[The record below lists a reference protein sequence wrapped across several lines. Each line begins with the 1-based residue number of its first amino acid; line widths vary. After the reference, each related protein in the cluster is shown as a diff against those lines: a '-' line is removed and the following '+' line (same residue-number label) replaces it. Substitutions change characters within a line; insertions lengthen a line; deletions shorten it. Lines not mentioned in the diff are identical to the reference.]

1 MTESETANEKRS
13 NDVLTTALRFA
24 AAGICAVPV
33 AADGSKRPGLPA
45 WTAYQKKRP
54 TAEELMGWFGK
65 KQDGVG
71 IICGAISG
79 NLEMLELEGRAVA
92 KKLHIELR
100 EIFEQSQHGQ
110 LWTRLINGY
119 METTPSG
126 GIHWLYRISDG
137 KVPGNTK
144 IAQAA
149 GEDGGCL
156 AETRGEGGFVIT
168 APSGGR
174 CHPSGNPWQISAG
187 SIETIPTFT
196 MAERAIIHQYFAL
209 YDEVPKPEWIGEET
223 KPRKEGGVTS
233 PGDDYEG
240 SVTWEAILE
249 PLGWTKV
256 YSKGEATAWR
266 RPGKNE
272 GISATTNFNGN
283 GKLFVFSTSTIF
295 QAQSSYSKFAAYTQ
309 IEHRGDFKSA
319 ASHLRTQGFGA
330 TSDLKTDWDYIEAA
344 NKPSHVQLHDENEE
358 ITTSSWIPQDITD
371 MQLEDEPGPSILKR
385 EDGNF
390 ILYANKINAIF
401 GESESGKTW
410 IALEAVRQ
418 ELKAK
423 HTVFYLDFEDSA
435 RGIKNRLKTMG
446 VETGG
451 LRHFRY
457 ANPDEGMTRG
467 VMDVIQSEI
476 AIHKPSLIVVDGVN
490 AAMNLLGLDLEKN
503 KDATTFSQLILRPM
517 RMENACILTI
527 DHVTKSKDTR
537 GNYAI
542 GAQAKRAD
550 IDGVAIA
557 VEVAMPFGRGLD
569 GCLNLKVTK
578 DRPGF
583 VRAICQDAKDLG
595 IANLKSNKDGTIIVT
610 ITGGAIH
617 ISTREQKMAE
627 ISQFFEASGDEMS
640 QNELRKNLRASHIE
654 IGNDELSATLESLI
668 ASGHIEYRKHGQK
681 YLYKHKKQFV
691 IGDVNAW
698 ESE

>member
-1 MTESETANEKRS
+1 MS
-13 NDVLTTALRFA
+13 DQILTTALRFA
-24 AAGICAVPV
+24 AAGISAVPV
-33 AADGSKRPGLPA
+33 AADGSKRPGLSA
-45 WTAYQKKRP
+45 WKDYQNRQP
-54 TAEELMGWFGK
+54 TPEELMGWFGK

-71 IICGAISG
+71 IICGAVSG

-100 EIFEQSQHGQ
+100 EIFEQSQHGE
-110 LWTRLINGY
+110 LWTRLVNGY
-119 METTPSG
+119 MEATPSG
-126 GIHWLYRISDG
+126 GIHWLYRVSDG
-137 KVPGNTK
+137 SIPGNTK

-168 APSGGR
+168 APSGGK
-174 CHPSGNPWQISAG
+174 CHPSGNPWQMSAG

-196 MAERAIIHQYFAL
+196 MAERATIHQYFAM
-209 YDEVPKPEWIGEET
+209 YDEVPKAEWIGEET
-223 KPRKEGGVTS
+223 KPRKEGGIQS
-233 PGDDYEG
+233 PGDDYE
-240 SVTWEAILE
+240 SNVTWESILE

-256 YSKGEATAWR
+256 YSKGESTAWR
-266 RPGKNE
+266 RPGKSE

-295 QAQSSYSKFAAYTQ
+295 NAQSSYSKFAAYTQ
-309 IEHRGDFKSA
+309 IEHRGDFKAA

-330 TSDLKTDWDYIEAA
+330 PTDLRTDWQQIEAGR
-344 NKPSHVQLHDENEE
+344 PSHVQLHDENEE

-418 ELKAK
+418 ELANK
-423 HTVFYLDFEDSA
+423 HVVFYLDFEDSA

-446 VETGG
+446 VASDR

-457 ANPDEGMTRG
+457 ANPDEGITKG

-517 RMENACILTI
+517 RMENAAILTI

-557 VEVAMPFGRGLD
+557 VDVATPFGRGLD

-595 IANLKSNKDGTIIVT
+595 MANLISNKDGTIKIT
-610 ITGGAIH
+610 ITGGSVH
-617 ISTREQKMAE
+617 VSTREHKMAE
-627 ISQFFEASGDEMS
+627 ISQFFEAHGAEMS
-640 QNELRKNLRASHIE
+640 QNELRKNLRAAHIE
-654 IGNDELSATLESLI
+654 IGNDELSATLEALI
-668 ASGHIEYRKHGQK
+668 ASGHVEYRKQGQK
-681 YLYKHKKQFV
+681 YLYKHKSQFV

-698 ESE
+698 EGE

>member
-1 MTESETANEKRS
+1 MSDAI
-13 NDVLTTALRFA
+13 LTTALRFA
-24 AAGICAVPV
+24 AAGISAVPV
-33 AADGSKRPGLPA
+33 AADGSKRPGLSA
-45 WTAYQKKRP
+45 WKDYQNRRP
-54 TAEELMGWFGK
+54 TPEELMNWFGK

-71 IICGAISG
+71 IICGAVSG

-100 EIFEQSQHGQ
+100 EIFEKSQHGE
-110 LWTRLINGY
+110 LWTRLVNGY
-119 METTPSG
+119 MEATPSG
-126 GIHWLYRISDG
+126 GIHWLYRVSDG
-137 KVPGNTK
+137 AIPGNTK

-168 APSGGR
+168 APSGGK
-174 CHPSGNPWQISAG
+174 CHPSGNAWQISAG

-196 MAERAIIHQYFAL
+196 MQERATIHQYFAM
-209 YDEVPKPEWIGEET
+209 YDEVPKAEWIGEET
-223 KPRKEGGVTS
+223 KPRKEGGIQT
-233 PGDDYEG
+233 PGDDYEN
-240 SVTWEAILE
+240 SVTWESILE

-256 YSKGEATAWR
+256 YSKGESTAWR

-295 QAQSSYSKFAAYTQ
+295 NAQSSYSKFAAYTQ
-309 IEHRGDFKSA
+309 IEHRGDFRA
-319 ASHLRTQGFGA
+319 AATHLRTQGFGA
-330 TSDLKTDWDYIEAA
+330 PTDLRTDWQQIEAGR
-344 NKPSHVQLHDENEE
+344 PSHVQLHDENEE

-418 ELKAK
+418 ELANK
-423 HTVFYLDFEDSA
+423 HVVFYLDFEDSA

-446 VETGG
+446 VASDR

-457 ANPDEGMTRG
+457 ANPDEGITKG

-476 AIHKPSLIVVDGVN
+476 ATHKPSLIVVDGVN

-517 RMENACILTI
+517 RMENAAILTI

-557 VEVAMPFGRGLD
+557 VDVATPFGRGLD

-583 VRAICQDAKDLG
+583 VRAICQDAKELG
-595 IANLKSNKDGTIIVT
+595 VANLISNEDGTIKIT
-610 ITGGAIH
+610 ITGGSVH
-617 ISTREQKMAE
+617 VSTREHKMAE
-627 ISQFFEASGDEMS
+627 ISQFFEAHGAEMS
-640 QNELRKNLRASHIE
+640 QNELRKNLRAAHIE
-654 IGNDELSATLESLI
+654 IGNDELSATLEALI
-668 ASGHIEYRKHGQK
+668 SSGHVEYRKQGQK
-681 YLYKHKKQFV
+681 YLYKHKSQFV

-698 ESE
+698 EEG

>member
-1 MTESETANEKRS
+1 MS
-13 NDVLTTALRFA
+13 DQILTTALRFA

-33 AADGSKRPGLPA
+33 ANDGSKRPGLSS
-45 WTAYQKKRP
+45 WTTFQKRKP
-54 TAEELMGWFGK
+54 TPEELMEWFSK

-71 IICGAISG
+71 IICGAVSG

-100 EIFEQSQHGQ
+100 QIFEQSEHGE
-110 LWTRLINGY
+110 LWNRLVNGY
-119 METTPSG
+119 MEATPSG
-126 GIHWLYRISDG
+126 GIHWLYKISDG

-149 GEDGGCL
+149 GEEGGCL

-168 APSGGR
+168 APSGGK
-174 CHPSGNPWQISAG
+174 CHPSGKTWQMSAG
-187 SIETIPTFT
+187 SIETIPAFT
-196 MAERAIIHQYFAL
+196 LEERAIIHQYFAL
-209 YDEVPKPEWIGEET
+209 FDEVPKPEWIEEET
-223 KPRKEGGVTS
+223 KPRKEGMVT
-233 PGDDYEG
+233 PGDEYNETV
-240 SVTWEAILE
+240 SWESILE

-256 YSKGEATAWR
+256 YSKNEATAWR

-295 QAQSSYSKFAAYTQ
+295 EANQSYSKFAAYTQ
-309 IEHRGDFKSA
+309 IEHRGDFKKA
-319 ASHLRTQGFGA
+319 AAHLRAQGFGS
-330 TSDLKTDWDYIEAA
+330 TDLKTDWEILEAH
-344 NKPSHVQLHDENEE
+344 KPSHVQLHDENEE
-358 ITTSSWIPQDITD
+358 ITTSSWIPKDITGLE
-371 MQLEDEPGPSILKR
+371 LEDEPGPSILKR

-418 ELKAK
+418 ELEKK
-423 HTVFYLDFEDSA
+423 NIVFYLDFEDSA

-446 VETGG
+446 IETTG
-451 LRHFRY
+451 LKQFRY
-457 ANPDEGMTRG
+457 ANPDEGITRG
-467 VMDVIQSEI
+467 VVEVIQTEI
-476 AIHKPSLIVVDGVN
+476 SIHKPSLIVVDGVN

-503 KDATTFSQLILRPM
+503 KDATTFSQLILRPL

-527 DHVTKSKDTR
+527 DHVTKSKETR

-557 VEVAMPFGRGLD
+557 VEVAMPFGRGTD
-569 GCLNLKVTK
+569 GSLNLKVTK

-583 VRAICQDAKDLG
+583 VRAICYQAKELG
-595 IANLKSNKDGTIIVT
+595 VANLKSKTDGSIEVS
-610 ITGGAIH
+610 ITGGSVH
-617 ISTREQKMAE
+617 ISTREQKMQQ
-627 ISQFFEASGDEMS
+627 ISEFFESVGTEMS
-640 QNELRKNLRASHIE
+640 QNELRKQLRASKIE
-654 IGNDELSATLESLI
+654 IGNDELSQTLETLI
-668 ASGHIEYRKHGQK
+668 NGGYLEYRKQGQK
-681 YLYKHKKQFV
+681 YLYQFKNQFI

-698 ESE
+698 EGM

>member
-1 MTESETANEKRS
+1 MSDAI
-13 NDVLTTALRFA
+13 LTTALRFA
-24 AAGICAVPV
+24 AAGISAVPV

-54 TAEELMGWFGK
+54 TPEELMGWFGK

-71 IICGAISG
+71 IICGAVSG

-100 EIFEQSQHGQ
+100 EIFESSEHGH
-110 LWTRLINGY
+110 LWTKLVNGY

-168 APSGGR
+168 APSGGK

-196 MAERAIIHQYFAL
+196 IAERQIIHQYFAL
-209 YDEVPKPEWIGEET
+209 YDEVPKAEWIEEET
-223 KPRKEGGVTS
+223 KPRKDGIET
-233 PGDDYEG
+233 PGDAYNET
-240 SVTWEAILE
+240 VTWESILE
-249 PLGWTKV
+249 PLGWSKV
-256 YSKGEATAWR
+256 YSKGESTAWR
-266 RPGKNE
+266 RPGKTE

-295 QAQSSYSKFAAYTQ
+295 TAQSSYSKFAAYTQ
-309 IEHRGDFKSA
+309 IEHKGDFKAA
-319 ASHLRTQGFGA
+319 ASHLRSQGFGA
-330 TSDLKTDWDYIEAA
+330 KTELRTDWQQIEAH
-344 NKPSHVQLHDENEE
+344 NPSHVQLHDENEE
-358 ITTSSWIPQDITD
+358 IATSSWIPQDITD
-371 MQLEDEPGPSILKR
+371 MQLEDEPPPSVLKR

-410 IALEAVRQ
+410 IAIEAVRQ
-418 ELKAK
+418 ELAK
-423 HTVFYLDFEDSA
+423 GHCVFYLDFEDSA
-435 RGIKNRLKTMG
+435 RGIRGRLKTMG
-446 VETGG
+446 VASKE

-457 ANPDEGMTRG
+457 ANPDEGLTRG
-467 VMDVIQSEI
+467 VVEVIQSEI
-476 AIHKPSLIVVDGVN
+476 QIHKPSLIVIDGVN

-503 KDATTFSQLILRPM
+503 KDATTFSQLILRPL

-557 VEVAMPFGRGLD
+557 VDVAMPFGRGLD

-595 IANLKSNKDGTIIVT
+595 VANLKSNKDGTITVT
-610 ITGGAIH
+610 ISGGTIVV
-617 ISTREQKMAE
+617 TTKEQKLQEISNFFEQTGAE
-627 ISQFFEASGDEMS
+627 IG
-640 QNELRKNLRASHIE
+640 QNDIRKGLRQEGIE
-654 IGNDELSATLESLI
+654 IGNQELGQALEQLI
-668 ASGHIEYRKHGQK
+668 AGGFIDFRKQGQK
-681 YLYKHKKQFV
+681 YLYKFKNQFM

-698 ESE
+698 EAE

>member
-1 MTESETANEKRS
+1 MS
-13 NDVLTTALRFA
+13 DQILTTALRFA

-33 AADGSKRPGLPA
+33 AADGSKRPGLPS
-45 WTAYQKKRP
+45 WTTYQKRLP
-54 TAEELMGWFGK
+54 TPEELMGWFGK

-71 IICGAISG
+71 IICGAVSG

-100 EIFEQSQHGQ
+100 QIFESSEHGH
-110 LWTRLINGY
+110 LWTKLVNGY

-126 GIHWLYRISDG
+126 GIHWLYRIADA

-168 APSGGR
+168 APSGGK

-196 MAERAIIHQYFAL
+196 IAEREIIHQYFAL
-209 YDEVPKPEWIGEET
+209 YDEVPKAEWIEEET
-223 KPRKEGGVTS
+223 KPRKDGIQT
-233 PGDDYEG
+233 PGDAYNDT
-240 SVTWEAILE
+240 VTWESILE

-256 YSKGEATAWR
+256 YQKGEATAWR
-266 RPGKNE
+266 RPGKSE

-295 QAQSSYSKFAAYTQ
+295 DAQSSYSKFAAYTQ
-309 IEHRGDFKSA
+309 IEHRGDFKA
-319 ASHLRTQGFGA
+319 AAAHLRSQGFGA
-330 TSDLKTDWDYIEAA
+330 PTELRTDWQQIE
-344 NKPSHVQLHDENEE
+344 NHNPSHVQLHDENEE

-371 MQLEDEPGPSILKR
+371 MVLEDEPGPSILKR
-385 EDGNF
+385 EDGNH

-410 IALEAVRQ
+410 IAIEAVRQ
-418 ELKAK
+418 ELAK
-423 HTVFYLDFEDSA
+423 DNCVFYLDFEDSA
-435 RGIKNRLKTMG
+435 RGIKGRLKTMG
-446 VETGG
+446 VPTGG

-457 ANPDEGMTRG
+457 ANPDEGITRG
-467 VMDVIQSEI
+467 IVEVIQSEI
-476 AIHKPSLIVVDGVN
+476 QIHKPSLIVIDGVN

-503 KDATTFSQLILRPM
+503 KDATTFSQLILRPL

-557 VEVAMPFGRGLD
+557 VDVATPFGRGLD

-583 VRAICQDAKDLG
+583 VRAICQDAKELG
-595 IANLKSNKDGTIIVT
+595 VANLISNEDGTIKIT
-610 ITGGAIH
+610 ITGGSVH
-617 ISTREQKMAE
+617 VSTREHKMAD
-627 ISQFFEASGDEMS
+627 ISQFFESHGAEMS
-640 QNELRKNLRASHIE
+640 QNELRKNLRAAHIE
-654 IGNDELSATLESLI
+654 IGNDELSATLEALI
-668 ASGHIEYRKHGQK
+668 SSGHVEYRKQGQK
-681 YLYKHKKQFV
+681 YLYKHKSQFV

-698 ESE
+698 EEG

>member
-1 MTESETANEKRS
+1 MSEL
-13 NDVLTTALRFA
+13 LTTALRFA
-24 AAGICAVPV
+24 NAGIVAVPV
-33 AADGSKRPGLPA
+33 ATDGTKRPGLSS
-45 WTAYQKKRP
+45 WKQYQEVQP
-54 TAEELMGWFGK
+54 TPEEILAWFGAE
-65 KQDGVG
+65 QQGIGVITG
-71 IICGAISG
+71 KISG

-100 EIFEQSQHGQ
+100 EIFEQSAHGE
-110 LWTRLINGY
+110 LWTRLVNGY
-119 METTPSG
+119 MEATPSG

-137 KVPGNTK
+137 AIPGNTK

-168 APSGGR
+168 APSGGK
-174 CHPSGNPWQISAG
+174 CHPSGNPWQMSAG

-196 MAERAIIHQYFAL
+196 MTERATIHQYFAM
-209 YDEVPKPEWIGEET
+209 YDEVPKAEWIGEET
-223 KPRKEGGVTS
+223 KPRKEGGIQS
-233 PGDDYEG
+233 PGDDYET
-240 SVTWEAILE
+240 SVTWESILE

-256 YSKGEATAWR
+256 YSKGESTAWR
-266 RPGKNE
+266 RPGKSE

-295 QAQSSYSKFAAYTQ
+295 NAQSSYSKFAAYTQ
-309 IEHRGDFKSA
+309 IEHRGDFRSA
-319 ASHLRTQGFGA
+319 ATHLRTQGFGA
-330 TSDLKTDWDYIEAA
+330 PTDLRTDWQQIEAGR
-344 NKPSHVQLHDENEE
+344 PSHVQLHDENEE
-358 ITTSSWIPQDITD
+358 ITTSSWIPQEITE
-371 MQLEDEPGPSILKR
+371 MQLEDEPPPSILKR

-418 ELKAK
+418 ELASR
-423 HTVFYLDFEDSA
+423 HVVFYLDFEDSA

-446 VETGG
+446 VPTDR

-457 ANPDEGMTRG
+457 ANPDEGITKG

-517 RMENACILTI
+517 RMENAAILTI

-557 VEVAMPFGRGLD
+557 VDVATPFGRGLD

-583 VRAICQDAKDLG
+583 VRAICPDAKDLG
-595 IANLKSNKDGTIIVT
+595 VANLTSNKDGSIKIT
-610 ITGGAIH
+610 ITGGSIQVT
-617 ISTREQKMAE
+617 TREQKMQE
-627 ISQFFEASGDEMS
+627 ISQFFEAHGSELS
-640 QNELRKNLRASHIE
+640 QNELRKALRSAHIE
-654 IGNDELSATLESLI
+654 IGNDELSATLETLI
-668 ASGHIEYRKHGQK
+668 MSGHIEYRKQGQK
-681 YLYKHKKQFV
+681 HLYKHKSQFV